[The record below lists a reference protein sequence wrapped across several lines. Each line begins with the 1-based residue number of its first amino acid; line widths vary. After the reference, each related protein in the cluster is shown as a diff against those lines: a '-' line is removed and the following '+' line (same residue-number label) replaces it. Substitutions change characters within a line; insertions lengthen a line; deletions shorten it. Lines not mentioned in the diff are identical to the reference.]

1 MEENEKTLEE
11 VKSEDTVV
19 QKPQQEEKVKPDF
32 SKFES
37 KDDESVYKVD
47 LTKTKNEGNADTE
60 QEAADVVTDEQT
72 EALQEVVEEVS
83 SEQTAVQNEEP
94 VVEEVK
100 EEIKQTSKT
109 GNDLPEGLDNLVSF
123 MKETGGTVEDYVS
136 LNTDYSEMDNMTALQ
151 EYYKRTKPHLSLDEI
166 NFLMEDSFSFDEEID
181 EEKEIKRKKLALK
194 EQVANAKQ
202 YLEDQKS
209 KYYTEIKTNNSLTDE
224 QQKAVDFF
232 NRYQKESE
240 ENQRTISERSLKFQ
254 EKTNGLFNEEF
265 KGFKFNLGE
274 KSFRFNVR
282 NTDQVKETQSDINN
296 FVKKF
301 LDDDGNLTN
310 AEAYHK
316 SLYTAMNAD
325 AIAKHFYEQGK
336 ADAVKDSVA
345 NAKNIDMAP
354 RQSLNDGVE
363 IGGLKYRVLG
373 DNSDSLKFKVKK

>member
-19 QKPQQEEKVKPDF
+19 QEPQQKEVKPDF

-37 KDDESVYKVD
+37 KDEESVYKVD
-47 LTKTKNEGNADTE
+47 LTKTKNESNADTE
-60 QEAADVVTDEQT
+60 QEATDVVTDEQT

-83 SEQTAVQNEEP
+83 SEQTTVQNEES
-94 VVEEVK
+94 VIEEVK

-224 QQKAVDFF
+224 QQKAIDFF

-240 ENQRTISERSLKFQ
+240 ENQRTIGERSLKFQ

-363 IGGLKYRVLG
+363 VGGLKYRVLG
-373 DNSDSLKFKVKK
+373 DNSDSLKFKIKK

>member
-11 VKSEDTVV
+11 VKSEDTVI
-19 QKPQQEEKVKPDF
+19 QEPQQKEVKPDF

-37 KDDESVYKVD
+37 KDEESVYKVD
-47 LTKTKNEGNADTE
+47 LTKTKNESNADTE
-60 QEAADVVTDEQT
+60 QEATDVVTDEQT

-83 SEQTAVQNEEP
+83 SEQTAVQNEES
-94 VVEEVK
+94 VIEEVK

-224 QQKAVDFF
+224 QQKAIDFF

-240 ENQRTISERSLKFQ
+240 ENQRTIGERSLKFQ

-363 IGGLKYRVLG
+363 VGGLKYRVLG
-373 DNSDSLKFKVKK
+373 DNSDSLKFKIKK

>member
-11 VKSEDTVV
+11 VKSEDTVI
-19 QKPQQEEKVKPDF
+19 QEPQQKEVKPDF

-37 KDDESVYKVD
+37 KDEESVYKVD
-47 LTKTKNEGNADTE
+47 LTKTKNESNADTE
-60 QEAADVVTDEQT
+60 QEATDVVTDEQT

-83 SEQTAVQNEEP
+83 SEQTAVQNEES

-224 QQKAVDFF
+224 QQKAIDFF

-240 ENQRTISERSLKFQ
+240 ENQRTIGERSLKFQ

-325 AIAKHFYEQGK
+325 AVAKHFYEQGK

-363 IGGLKYRVLG
+363 VGGLKYRVLG
-373 DNSDSLKFKVKK
+373 DNSDSLKFKIKK

>member
-1 MEENEKTLEE
+1 M
-11 VKSEDTVV
+11 
-19 QKPQQEEKVKPDF
+19 
-32 SKFES
+32 
-37 KDDESVYKVD
+37 
-47 LTKTKNEGNADTE
+47 
-60 QEAADVVTDEQT
+60 
-72 EALQEVVEEVS
+72 
-83 SEQTAVQNEEP
+83 
-94 VVEEVK
+94 
-100 EEIKQTSKT
+100 
-109 GNDLPEGLDNLVSF
+109 
-123 MKETGGTVEDYVS
+123 
-136 LNTDYSEMDNMTALQ
+136 
-151 EYYKRTKPHLSLDEI
+151 
-166 NFLMEDSFSFDEEID
+166 
-181 EEKEIKRKKLALK
+181 
-194 EQVANAKQ
+194 
-202 YLEDQKS
+202 
-209 KYYTEIKTNNSLTDE
+209 
-224 QQKAVDFF
+224 
-232 NRYQKESE
+232 
-240 ENQRTISERSLKFQ
+240 KFQ

-363 IGGLKYRVLG
+363 VGGLKYKVLG
-373 DNSDSLKFKVKK
+373 DNSDSLKFKIKK

>member
-19 QKPQQEEKVKPDF
+19 QEPQQEEIVKPNF

-37 KDDESVYKVD
+37 KDDESIYKVD
-47 LTKTKNEGNADTE
+47 LTKTKNESNADTE

-109 GNDLPEGLDNLVSF
+109 SNDLPEGLDNLVSF

-325 AIAKHFYEQGK
+325 AVAKHFYEQGK

>member
-1 MEENEKTLEE
+1 MEENENTLEE
-11 VKSEDTVV
+11 VKSEETVA
-19 QKPQQEEKVKPDF
+19 QEPKTEEPKAPQDF

-47 LTKTKNEGNADTE
+47 MSASINEDKVAE
-60 QEAADVVTDEQT
+60 EPAVEAI
-72 EALQEVVEEVS
+72 EEVTEEV
-83 SEQTAVQNEEP
+83 EQPKPAVED
-94 VVEEVK
+94 VDTEVK
-100 EEIKQTSKT
+100 ETSKT
-109 GNDLPEGLDNLVSF
+109 SNDLPEGLDNLVSF

-151 EYYKRTKPHLSLDEI
+151 EYYKNTKPHLSLDEI
-166 NFLMEDSFSFDEEID
+166 NFLMEDSFSFDEDLD

-301 LDDDGNLTN
+301 LDNDGNLTN

-325 AIAKHFYEQGK
+325 AVAKHFYEQGK
-336 ADAVKDSVA
+336 ADAIKDSVSS
-345 NAKNIDMAP
+345 AKNIDMAP
-354 RQSLNDGVE
+354 RQSLSDGVE
-363 IGGLKYRVLG
+363 TGGVKYRVLG
-373 DNSDSLKFKVKK
+373 DDSNSLKFKIKK

>member
-11 VKSEDTVV
+11 VKSEDTVI
-19 QKPQQEEKVKPDF
+19 QEPQQKEVKPDF

-47 LTKTKNEGNADTE
+47 LTKTKNESNADTE
-60 QEAADVVTDEQT
+60 QEATDVVTDEQT

-83 SEQTAVQNEEP
+83 SEQTTVQNEES
-94 VVEEVK
+94 VIEEVK

-151 EYYKRTKPHLSLDEI
+151 EYYKKTKPHLSLDER

-224 QQKAVDFF
+224 QQKAIDFF

-240 ENQRTISERSLKFQ
+240 ENQRTIGERSLKFQ

-325 AIAKHFYEQGK
+325 AVAKHFYEQGK

-363 IGGLKYRVLG
+363 VGGLKYRVLG
-373 DNSDSLKFKVKK
+373 DNSDSLKFKIKK

>member
-1 MEENEKTLEE
+1 MEENEKTLQE

-19 QKPQQEEKVKPDF
+19 QEPQQEKEVKPDF

-47 LTKTKNEGNADTE
+47 LTKTKNESNADTE
-60 QEAADVVTDEQT
+60 QEATDVVADEQT

-83 SEQTAVQNEEP
+83 SEQTAVQNEER
-94 VVEEVK
+94 VVEEVREEVK
-100 EEIKQTSKT
+100 ETSKT

-136 LNTDYSEMDNMTALQ
+136 LNTNYSEMDNMTALQ
-151 EYYKRTKPHLSLDEI
+151 EYYKKTKPHLSLDEI

-181 EEKEIKRKKLALK
+181 EDKEIKRKKLALK

-301 LDDDGNLTN
+301 LDNDGNLTN

-325 AIAKHFYEQGK
+325 AVAKHFYEQGK
-336 ADAVKDSVA
+336 ADAIKDSVSS
-345 NAKNIDMAP
+345 AKNIDMAP
-354 RQSLNDGVE
+354 RQSLSDGVE
-363 IGGLKYRVLG
+363 TGGVKYRVLG
-373 DNSDSLKFKVKK
+373 DDSNSLKFKIKK

>member
-19 QKPQQEEKVKPDF
+19 QEPQQEEKVKPDF

-37 KDDESVYKVD
+37 KNDESVYKVD
-47 LTKTKNEGNADTE
+47 LTKTKKESNADTE
-60 QEAADVVTDEQT
+60 QEATDVVTDEQT

-100 EEIKQTSKT
+100 EEVKQTSKT
-109 GNDLPEGLDNLVSF
+109 SNDLPEGLDNLVSF

-363 IGGLKYRVLG
+363 VGGLKYRVLG
-373 DNSDSLKFKVKK
+373 DNSDSLKFKIKK